1 MRRYGPGILL
11 IILGV
16 GFFFDYLGIWKLNPM
31 IWRWWPLSIIVLGVV
46 YLVFSWSSR
55 PAAAVMTL
63 IGGFLLAR
71 QLSLLPQIIVPAFW
85 PVMMILSGL
94 WVVVGQKK

>member
-16 GFFFDYLGIWKLNPM
+16 GFFFDHLGIWKLNPT
-31 IWRWWPLSIIVLGVV
+31 IWRWWPLAIVVLGVA
-46 YLVFSWSSR
+46 YLLFSWSSR
-55 PAAAVMTL
+55 VAAGVMTL

-71 QLSLLPQIIVPAFW
+71 QLSLLPGAVIPTFW

-94 WVVVGQKK
+94 WVLTQKK